1 MLKPVNHNSAS
12 SQIYEQLLHYITSG
26 EWPVGT
32 RLPSEKDLAEQFGVS
47 RVPIRE
53 ALQRLRAIGVVR
65 SLQGSGSFVCGNS
78 PLEAMETIL
87 SCNRSWTCWSSE
99 RFLSHTVCI
108 RWQKPPPI
116 SSYLNWRSTLRPWKA
131 SKIKTIFEP

>member
-12 SQIYEQLLHYITSG
+12 SQIYEQLLHYIISG

-65 SLQGSGSFVCGNS
+65 SLQGSGSFVGGNS
-78 PLEAMETIL
+78 PLEAMETIV
-87 SCNRSWTCWSSE
+87 S
-99 RFLSHTVCI
+99 
-108 RWQKPPPI
+108 
-116 SSYLNWRSTLRPWKA
+116 
-131 SKIKTIFEP
+131 

>member
-12 SQIYEQLLHYITSG
+12 SQIYEQLLHYIISG

-53 ALQRLRAIGVVR
+53 ALQRLRAIGGCTFSPRQWILCVR
-65 SLQGSGSFVCGNS
+65 EFSFGGDGNHFVLQRCFS
-78 PLEAMETIL
+78 
-87 SCNRSWTCWSSE
+87 
-99 RFLSHTVCI
+99 
-108 RWQKPPPI
+108 
-116 SSYLNWRSTLRPWKA
+116 
-131 SKIKTIFEP
+131 

>member
-12 SQIYEQLLHYITSG
+12 SQIYEQLLHYIISG

-65 SLQGSGSFVCGNS
+65 SLQGSGSFV
-78 PLEAMETIL
+78 
-87 SCNRSWTCWSSE
+87 
-99 RFLSHTVCI
+99 
-108 RWQKPPPI
+108 
-116 SSYLNWRSTLRPWKA
+116 
-131 SKIKTIFEP
+131 